1 MVDVVRLVV
10 VDDLVV
16 VVDVV
21 LTVEVDSVV
30 VEVKLV
36 WNNFVVT
43 GCGVIDVDVVVVV
56 VVDVVKGVVFG
67 VVVVVVDVVE
77 EELGEVIT
85 NTRESFLPPRSGIL
99 MRGFFLITT

>member
-43 GCGVIDVDVVVVV
+43 GCGVVDVDVVVVA
-56 VVDVVKGVVFG
+56 VDVVNGVVFG

-85 NTRESFLPPRSGIL
+85 NTRESFLLPRSGIL